1 MMKSVHGFQ
10 HLYLR
15 NNIYYFRFVLRRH
28 RIKYQFTL
36 SLQSTDFS
44 EAVVSW
50 KKMTLETAKLK
61 KLVLAFQKHETEEIG
76 RLVNGFKVSMQKQ
89 LKMHHIDPIVAD
101 LEQSYNNNAHLLK
114 VLGSNCPTDFPE
126 SFHHALA
133 SISDTDSSISADNK
147 LVELLESLSSTEK
160 SAFMQYMAS
169 VLTHFTE
176 EDQEIDEQGL
186 ALNAKK
192 ALDKHNLAADEKS
205 LEFQVLRSKLKSSAQ
220 IQNSLIK
227 TVASEDGVRERELTQ
242 LVPASKT
249 AVSAPDAEPTSDVP
263 LFSEVYAEF
272 LQHKVAKEKLSDKM
286 QQDYARKHV
295 VWQALVE
302 DKPIDLYTPKD
313 IGRFIDRCFELPK
326 MNITPYSKMSWP
338 ERLEVDVPEEHLA
351 SPKSAHH
358 YYKWLQGVFA
368 YAKSDTIGYVN
379 ASPCS
384 IKREYKSRTR
394 GVFDDIELQAFLEAA
409 DGEKQQWRKWIVYLG
424 IYTGARRGE
433 LVQLRKE
440 DVKFDSA
447 SNRHYLLITDIHES
461 QKLKT
466 ENAKRKIPLH
476 MDLINADFIEYV
488 ESCQERVFEGV
499 NNREVVTA
507 WFARQMQNLEI
518 DSINELGHIRSFHSF
533 RHTFITKVMNA
544 GVQVNLVQQ
553 VVGHEISS
561 LGITGNYTHKSTE
574 LKHVLPVVDGLDVI
588 KRDSIRKFA
597 QL

>member
-1 MMKSVHGFQ
+1 
-10 HLYLR
+10 
-15 NNIYYFRFVLRRH
+15 
-28 RIKYQFTL
+28 
-36 SLQSTDFS
+36 
-44 EAVVSW
+44 
-50 KKMTLETAKLK
+50 
-61 KLVLAFQKHETEEIG
+61 
-76 RLVNGFKVSMQKQ
+76 
-89 LKMHHIDPIVAD
+89 
-101 LEQSYNNNAHLLK
+101 
-114 VLGSNCPTDFPE
+114 
-126 SFHHALA
+126 
-133 SISDTDSSISADNK
+133 
-147 LVELLESLSSTEK
+147 
-160 SAFMQYMAS
+160 MQYMAS
-169 VLTHFTE
+169 VLTRFTE

-186 ALNAKK
+186 ALNAKE
-192 ALDKHNLAADEKS
+192 ALAKHDLAADEKS
-205 LEFQVLRSKLKSSAQ
+205 LEFQVLMSKLKSSTQ
-220 IQNSLIK
+220 IQNSLIE

-249 AVSAPDAEPTSDVP
+249 AVRAPDAEPTSDAP

-272 LQHKVAKEKLSDKM
+272 LQHKVAKEKLTITIQK
-286 QQDYARKHV
+286 DYARKHV

-326 MNITPYSKMSWP
+326 MNIRPYSKMSWP
-338 ERLEVDVPEEHLA
+338 ERLEVDVPDEDMIA
-351 SPKSAHH
+351 PKSVSHF
-358 YYKWLQGVFA
+358 YKWLQGVFA
-368 YAKSDTIGYVN
+368 YSKSDTIGYVN

-394 GVFDDIELQAFLEAA
+394 GVFDDVELQAFIEAA
-409 DGEKQQWRKWIVYLG
+409 NGEKQPWRKWIVYLG

-440 DVKFDSA
+440 DVKFDTA
-447 SNRHYLLITDIHES
+447 TKRHYLLITDVHES

-476 MDLINADFIEYV
+476 MDLINAGFIKYV
-488 ESCQERVFEGV
+488 ESCKERVFEGV

-574 LKHVLPVVDGLDVI
+574 LKHVLPVVDGF
-588 KRDSIRKFA
+588 KCP
-597 QL
+597 